1 MARSLSPTERRPWTE
16 FLAGWD
22 WKQGEHVSLIGPTGT
37 GKSTLALAILP
48 RRKYRVVIVTKP
60 ADETVTDLDGY
71 KVVEQWKKIDADPR
85 DGGTAYV
92 LWPNIATMDKQRAQA
107 VLIRQALREMYAQGA
122 WCVFADE
129 VSYLARDLHLTR
141 ELKMLWLQGRSL
153 GISMVAATQRP
164 AWVPLEMYSQ
174 ASHLFLWKDND
185 GRNVR
190 RLVEIGGT
198 VDHRRLEAALASLDS
213 TQHEVLYVGTRTGE
227 MVITKA
233 EV

>member
-1 MARSLSPTERRPWTE
+1 MTAPPRKSWAD
-16 FLAGWD
+16 FLDGWD
-22 WKQGEHVSLIGPTGT
+22 WRQGEHVSLIGPTGT

-48 RRKYRVVIVTKP
+48 RREYRCIIVTKP

-71 KVVEQWKKIDADPR
+71 EVVRKWDPNLKKHH
-85 DGGTAYV
+85 AYV
-92 LWPNIATMDKQRAQA
+92 LWPNISTMDKQNAQRL
-107 VLIRQALREMYAQGA
+107 LIRSALRDMYASGS

-129 VSYLARDLHLTR
+129 VSYLARDLRLTR

-185 GRNVR
+185 ARNVR

-198 VDHRRLEAALASLDS
+198 VDHRQLEAALASLDAM
-213 TQHEVLYVGTRTGE
+213 QHEVLYVGTRTGE
-227 MVITKA
+227 LVITKA